1 MDNTHMDITPDKS
14 LIKKLGYAGYTT
26 EQALAELV
34 DNAIDAR
41 LPDTPLLVHVTL
53 DFAKKVIRVK
63 DTGSGMDAEGL
74 RTALTIAKGAPG
86 NGKLGKFGIGMK
98 SACSHLG
105 RTFTLHTRTED
116 MDHALTVK
124 YDEGEWL
131 GDETRDWTNFKVG
144 VISDGTLAA
153 GTSIRIDQLNV
164 PLYPNQAAKIRKS
177 FGIRYG
183 PYIRDGQVKI
193 QVNTRLCEP
202 AEPQLLDGSRQE
214 LTIQLSQG
222 RSISG
227 WIGLLEK
234 RSIKGD
240 YGIHTYRRGRLIR
253 AFDKMGVRT
262 HPSVAMLMGELH
274 LDHVPVNFHKT
285 GFMED
290 SMEYKEAVDA
300 FATCPAV
307 AETLKKIP
315 PVRKTADEDI
325 LSVLTPAGGK
335 EHGALDMRIG
345 TERSKSILERVG
357 DVASEVGD
365 MRIRAVR
372 NGMENGALYRTGTDG
387 GQTTLSIDTGSSMFA
402 PFKNPL
408 FLLGLIRIEADMLSQ
423 GGRNIKEFVE
433 ERNRRWSRFVESRL
447 PPKKTA
453 AGVPK
458 RRSVSLAGYGLSPKL
473 ASLHDRLKEEF
484 PHSFTFTA
492 LSTLYPYLHNYYP
505 QIIYSIHT
513 PLGGGL
519 ELEELA
525 SMDDSVVTLRNPN
538 PSQMLT
544 AKQLQRKDIVMIR
557 ECGEDTRDTWARPE
571 EAWLDL
577 YSEAITHH
585 ITPYA
590 EELEHILDKL
600 VDGSLLDMGR
610 VRALARRRRME
621 ECINTYL

>member
-1 MDNTHMDITPDKS
+1 MDITPDKS

-34 DNAIDAR
+34 DNSIDAR

-53 DFAKKVIRVK
+53 DFAKKAIRVE

-74 RTALTIAKGAPG
+74 RSALTIAKGASDDG
-86 NGKLGKFGIGMK
+86 RLGKFGMGMK

-105 RTFTLHTRTED
+105 RTFALHTRMED
-116 MDHALTVK
+116 MDDTLTVE
-124 YDEGEWL
+124 YDESEWL

-144 VISDGTLAA
+144 VIPSGTLAA
-153 GTSIRIDQLNV
+153 GTRIRIEQLNV
-164 PLYPNQAAKIRKS
+164 PLYPNQAAKIREI

-183 PYIRDGQVKI
+183 PYLRDGQVKI
-193 QVNTRLCEP
+193 QINTRMCEP

-227 WIGLLEK
+227 WIGLLKK
-234 RSIKGD
+234 RSIKGN
-240 YGIHTYRRGRLIR
+240 YGIHTYRKGRLIR

-262 HPSVAMLMGELH
+262 HPSVAMLIGELR

-285 GFMED
+285 GFIED

-315 PVRKTADEDI
+315 PVHKTTDGDI
-325 LSVLTPAGGK
+325 LSVLIPAGGK
-335 EHGALDMRIG
+335 EHDALDMRIG
-345 TERSKSILERVG
+345 AERSKSILERIG
-357 DVASEVGD
+357 DVASSVSD
-365 MRIRAVR
+365 MRIRTVR
-372 NGMENGALYRTGTDG
+372 NDIENGSLYRTETDS
-387 GQTTLSIDTGSSMFA
+387 GQTTLSIDTGSSMFE

-423 GGRNIKEFVE
+423 GDRNIREFVE

-447 PPKKTA
+447 PSKKA
-453 AGVPK
+453 VADMPK

-473 ASLHDRLKEEF
+473 ASLHDRLKDEF

-492 LSTLYPYLHNYYP
+492 LSTLSPYLHNYYP

-525 SMDDSVVTLRNPN
+525 GVDDSVVTLRNPH
-538 PSQMLT
+538 PSQILT

-557 ECGEDTRDTWARPE
+557 ECGENTRDTWAKPE
-571 EAWLDL
+571 AAWLDL

-590 EELEHILDKL
+590 EELEYILDKL
-600 VDGSLLDMGR
+600 VDRSLLDMGKL
-610 VRALARRRRME
+610 RALARRRRMK

>member
-1 MDNTHMDITPDKS
+1 MDITPDKS

-34 DNAIDAR
+34 DNSIDAR
-41 LPDTPLLVHVTL
+41 LPNTPLLVHVTL
-53 DFAKKVIRVK
+53 DFAKKTIRVK
-63 DTGSGMDAEGL
+63 DNGSGMDAEGL
-74 RTALTIAKGAPG
+74 RTALTIAKDASDD
-86 NGKLGKFGIGMK
+86 GKLGKFGMGMK

-105 RTFTLHTRTED
+105 RTFTLYTRMEN
-116 MDHALTVK
+116 MDHTLTAK
-124 YDEGEWL
+124 YNEDEWL
-131 GDETRDWTNFKVG
+131 GDETKDWTNFEAG
-144 VISDGTLAA
+144 IMSNDTLTA
-153 GTSIRIDQLNV
+153 GTSIQIDRLNV

-193 QVNTRLCEP
+193 QINTRLCEP

-214 LTIQLSQG
+214 LTIQLSRG

-227 WIGLLEK
+227 WIGLLKK

-240 YGIHTYRRGRLIR
+240 YGIHTYRKGRLIR
-253 AFDKMGVRT
+253 AFGKMGVRT
-262 HPSVAMLMGELH
+262 HPSVAMLIGELH

-285 GFMED
+285 GFIED
-290 SMEYKEAVDA
+290 STEYKEAVDA

-315 PVRKTADEDI
+315 PVRKITDEDI
-325 LSVLTPAGGK
+325 LSVLIPSGRK
-335 EHGALDMRIG
+335 EYRVLDMQIG
-345 TERSKSILERVG
+345 TERSKSILERIE
-357 DVASEVGD
+357 DVASKVSD
-365 MRIRAVR
+365 IRIRTVR
-372 NGMENGALYRTGTDG
+372 NDTENGALYRTETDG

-408 FLLGLIRIEADMLSQ
+408 FLIGLIRIESDMLSQ
-423 GGRNIKEFVE
+423 GDSNIKGFVE

-447 PPKKTA
+447 PSKKTSV
-453 AGVPK
+453 GMPK

-492 LSTLYPYLHNYYP
+492 LSTLSPYLHNYYP

-513 PLGGGL
+513 PLGGGM

-525 SMDDSVVTLRNPN
+525 GMDGSVATLRNPN
-538 PSQMLT
+538 SSQILT

-557 ECGEDTRDTWARPE
+557 ECGENTPNTWAGPE

-590 EELEHILDKL
+590 EELEYILDKL
-600 VDGSLLDMGR
+600 VDRSLLDMGK
-610 VRALARRRRME
+610 VRALARRRRMK